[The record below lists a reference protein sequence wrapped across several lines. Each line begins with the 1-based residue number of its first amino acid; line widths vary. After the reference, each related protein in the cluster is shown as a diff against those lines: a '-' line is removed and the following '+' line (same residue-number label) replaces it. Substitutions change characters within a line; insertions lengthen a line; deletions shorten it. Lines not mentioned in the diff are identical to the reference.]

1 MRARRRGVGGAI
13 LATPGSL
20 TGGAQLNR
28 AATNI
33 ATGTHM
39 GTFRYRHRR
48 EPSRGLAYLAVGAVA
63 GLATGV
69 LLAQRFGGL
78 TGIGSRVRERF
89 GEHGGED
96 AQLRYDAEAPYEY
109 DEADDDFTESDDVDE
124 ALEERVLEAFR
135 NDPIL
140 SERAV
145 DIGAIGEGI
154 IELTGSVHSTDE
166 TTHAVTVARG
176 VPGVDTVV
184 NRLTARED
192 EDEYADSATRYANG
206 DDRLTEARW
215 EGQGVGTGRRRQGN
229 SGEVDRHADPKPI
242 LEDRSMNE
250 RQALAAAA
258 DDIEGIA
265 ERRASGKPQPKG
277 DRTGG
282 APVAPSGVPKGDH
295 VADPEGEEAQRI
307 LREST
312 GRDTSRPNGA

>member
-1 MRARRRGVGGAI
+1 
-13 LATPGSL
+13 
-20 TGGAQLNR
+20 
-28 AATNI
+28 
-33 ATGTHM
+33 M

-78 TGIGSRVRERF
+78 TGIGSLVRDRFSERDDD
-89 GEHGGED
+89 D
-96 AQLRYDAEAPYEY
+96 AQSRYDAEAPYEY
-109 DEADDDFTESDDVDE
+109 DEGDDDYTEGDDVDE
-124 ALEERVLEAFR
+124 VLEERVLEAFR

-154 IELTGSVHSTDE
+154 IELTGSVHSADE
-166 TTHAVTVARG
+166 GTHAVTVARG
-176 VPGVDTVV
+176 VPGVETVV
-184 NRLTARED
+184 NRLVARDD
-192 EDEYADSATRYANG
+192 EDEFADSATRYAAG

-229 SGEVDRHADPKPI
+229 SGELDRHADPKPI
-242 LEDRSMNE
+242 LEDRSMRE
-250 RQALAAAA
+250 GQALAAAA
-258 DDIEGIA
+258 DDLEGIA
-265 ERRASGKPQPKG
+265 ERRKSGKPEPKG

-282 APVAPSGVPKGDH
+282 APIAPSGVPKGDH
-295 VADPEGEEAQRI
+295 VADPEGEDAQRI

-312 GRDTSRPNGA
+312 GRDTSRPNNA